1 MISKK
6 LTMIKGDI
14 ILVPFPFTNLS
25 GSKIRPALV
34 LIASDIDVTIAFI
47 TTQINWI
54 DKGCVEIESSK
65 ESGLKK
71 NSLIRLDKL
80 ASIDKALVLGKIGA
94 LSSKE
99 IENINLK
106 LKEIFQL
113 H

>member
-6 LTMIKGDI
+6 RTMIKGDI

-34 LIASDIDVTIAFI
+34 LISSEIDVAIAFI
-47 TTQINWI
+47 TTQFNWI
-54 DKGCVEIESSK
+54 DNGCVEIRASLK
-65 ESGLKK
+65 NGLKK

-80 ASIDKALVLGKIGA
+80 ATIDKTIVLGKIGS

-106 LKEIFQL
+106 LKDIFQL